1 MNKSVDQ
8 SEINTAIFQSNI
20 LSLIDFCKGLAIA
33 WIVLYHYKPGWFGWQ
48 GVHVFIVL
56 SGFGLTYSCLKKS
69 DNISWKPWYLKRF
82 ERILPTYWLV
92 SLSGFLIMLCLY
104 LIKGQYVVTN
114 IINTTINIILGFL
127 LLQNFSYRTMFEPP
141 TSDPLWFIPLIVGC
155 YLVFPWLYHL
165 ILKDKT
171 TKGYLTILLGVAAL
185 EFIYRAI
192 SIYWLDGFPIGF
204 ESPLLSVIPLK
215 ALNRLPDT
223 FPFQLQAPFGIFL
236 SRIAEFTLGMIGA
249 RLLIKNQ
256 QNFYNTFINY
266 KMGIAGLLIWLSGY
280 ALVFAGL
287 WEWVFADFFI
297 TLGLVLWLVN
307 LARIFQRSFSFL
319 FAKVSQLGI
328 WSYYIFLTHHT
339 FLYLLGE
346 IQEKLVIDN
355 NNLLII
361 IKLSLLGFSII
372 ATGIASWLLMK
383 FDKSRFSKLIIQKSI
398 ARFL

>member
-1 MNKSVDQ
+1 MNNSVDK

-33 WIVLYHYKPGWFGWQ
+33 WIVLYHYKQGWFGWQ

-69 DNISWKPWYLKRF
+69 DNISWKQWYLKRF

-92 SLSGFLIMLCLY
+92 GLSGFLIMLCLY

-204 ESPLLSVIPLK
+204 ESSLLSVMPLK

-256 QNFYNTFINY
+256 QKFYNTFINY
-266 KMGIAGLLIWLSGY
+266 KMGIAGLLIWLAGY

-307 LARIFQRSFSFL
+307 LARIFQQSFSFL

-339 FLYLLGE
+339 FLYLFWE

-383 FDKSRFSKLIIQKSI
+383 FDKSRFSKLLIQKSI
-398 ARFL
+398 TRFL